1 LQASRASDAE
11 TLQSQVNKAAK
22 TRLSLSGLEILHGR
36 LIITA
41 APRQPAAPGSAPE
54 VRPAHGLE
62 NGLVRPGRQRVN
74 ISFERYYLDLPST
87 QYS

>member
-1 LQASRASDAE
+1 MADRF
-11 TLQSQVNKAAK
+11 
-22 TRLSLSGLEILHGR
+22 
-36 LIITA
+36 IITA